1 MLYSQL
7 LIVLFWM
14 FFFLLIRLISEA
26 LQKMKGKIPEI
37 AGSHVSSRVLQVIF
51 GNFVREFLYL
61 HLWFFP
67 LKFVLFMFLSPQT
80 CVKYCSQAERDA
92 VFEELQPHFLSLADN
107 TYAVHLVKKML
118 DNGMI

>member
-1 MLYSQL
+1 
-7 LIVLFWM
+7 M

-61 HLWFFP
+61 HL
-67 LKFVLFMFLSPQT
+67 
-80 CVKYCSQAERDA
+80 
-92 VFEELQPHFLSLADN
+92 
-107 TYAVHLVKKML
+107 
-118 DNGMI
+118 